1 MDDMKKI
8 PEEFDG
14 KNEER
19 GFKRSVAKQVLLGLF
34 TNFSSIAPSMSLG
47 FSAVSL
53 PFLTDSTNPYA
64 LNKDEASWFGK

>member
-19 GFKRSVAKQVLLGLF
+19 GFKRSVAKQVSF
-34 TNFSSIAPSMSLG
+34 
-47 FSAVSL
+47 
-53 PFLTDSTNPYA
+53 
-64 LNKDEASWFGK
+64 